1 MDYKELSQGAIFSCR
16 VKCTYTEIYVALN
29 NEFIKVFSIQKKD
42 YNGVIGYGE
51 KYDRTDRGFTPITL
65 TNEAIRFIAYKAGF
79 IDEQGNHI
87 GIINNNTVLVDKK
100 QYDTIHENQFAPAA
114 DGYIIPD
121 KPIEDEDEV
130 GYEVYTDHSKLT
142 LIEDGDNVYVREVAI
157 DCQVVSEEEV
167 EIEDVIVEEVDK
179 KNSKLIWIALGAAAA
194 LLL

>member
-42 YNGVIGYGE
+42 YDGVIGYGE

-100 QYDTIHENQFAPAA
+100 QYDTINENQFAPA

-121 KPIEDEDEV
+121 KPIEDDDEV
-130 GYEVYTDHSKLT
+130 GYEVYTETNYLT
-142 LIEDGDNVYVREVAI
+142 LIDDEADVYVREVAI

-167 EIEDVIVEEVDK
+167 EIEDVIVEEGDK

>member
-16 VKCTYTEIYVALN
+16 VKCTYTEIYVAIN
-29 NEFIKVFSIQKKD
+29 NEFIKFFSIQKKD
-42 YNGVIGYGE
+42 YDGIIGYGE

-79 IDEQGNHI
+79 IDENGNHI
-87 GIINNNTVLVDKK
+87 GIINDNTVLVDKK
-100 QYDTIHENQFAPAA
+100 QYDAINENQFAPA
-114 DGYIIPD
+114 DRYIIPE
-121 KPIEDEDEV
+121 KPIEDEVEYENEV
-130 GYEVYTDHSKLT
+130 ETNYLT
-142 LIEDGDNVYVREVAI
+142 LIDEEADVYVREVAI

-167 EIEDVIVEEVDK
+167 EIEDVIVEEGEK